1 MKNEWMLDV
10 LADLKTFSIENGF
23 AVTGKQIDLVMAVA
37 AEEITSM
44 QGIAPDAVGQGIG
57 NVRRFHREVAPVPNA
72 RRTQ

>member
-10 LADLKTFSIENGF
+10 LADLKTFSLENGL

-44 QGIAPDAVGQGIG
+44 QGIAPDNLGQGIG
-57 NVRRFHREVAPVPNA
+57 NVRRFHREITSVPNA

>member
-10 LADLKTFSIENGF
+10 LADLKTFSLENGL

-44 QGIAPDAVGQGIG
+44 QGIAPDTLGQGIG
-57 NVRRFHREVAPVPNA
+57 NVRRFHREITSVPNA